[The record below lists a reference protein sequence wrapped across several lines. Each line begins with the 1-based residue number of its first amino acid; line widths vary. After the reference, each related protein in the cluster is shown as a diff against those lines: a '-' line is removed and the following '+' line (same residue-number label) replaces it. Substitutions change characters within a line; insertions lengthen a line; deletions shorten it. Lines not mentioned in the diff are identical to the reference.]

1 MSNELTKTDLAK
13 NLAAQSDLSLS
24 DASQQLNAVLQ
35 TLEDALAAGHK
46 IVLKGFGRFEVKDR
60 PARTGR
66 NPSTGMP
73 MEIAASKAINFKAG
87 KALKEA
93 VNTVAKD

>member
-1 MSNELTKTDLAK
+1 MLK
-13 NLAAQSDLSLS
+13 
-24 DASQQLNAVLQ
+24 
-35 TLEDALAAGHK
+35 TLEAALAAGHK

-73 MEIAASKAINFKAG
+73 MEIGPSKAINFKAG

-93 VNTVAKD
+93 VNATVED